1 MSKPLGIIA
10 GLGDLPVILARDTV
24 ESGRDVYIARL
35 KGFVEPRLAD
45 YPGTIVGL
53 GEIGKLF
60 KSLTEAGCEEVTFA
74 GIVRR
79 PNFLDLKLDFKGA
92 ALLPRVIKEARKGDD
107 ALLRVMVQEFERNG
121 FVVRGSNE
129 VQAGLLMPPG
139 CLTQI
144 KPDQAAMDDMN
155 IAATVAAEIGRL
167 DIGQGC
173 VVSDGLVLA
182 VEAQEGTDA
191 MLRRCSELPVA
202 LLGRAGDRRGLL
214 LKRPKPDQER
224 RIDLP
229 VAGLSTVQLVS
240 AAGLAGIALEA
251 GGALLL
257 DKDAIIAAA
266 DAEGIFV
273 YGFTLEE
280 MVL

>member
-1 MSKPLGIIA
+1 MNKPLGIIA

-24 ESGRDVYIARL
+24 QSGRDVYIARL

-60 KSLTEAGCEEVTFA
+60 KILAEAGCEEVTFA
-74 GIVRR
+74 GIVKR
-79 PNFLDLKLDFKGA
+79 PNFSDLKLDLKGA

-121 FVVRGSNE
+121 FIVRGSNE
-129 VQAGLLMPPG
+129 VQAGLLTPAG
-139 CLTQI
+139 CLTRT
-144 KPDQAAMDDMN
+144 KPDHAAMSDMK
-155 IAATVAAEIGRL
+155 IAASVAAEIGRL

-182 VEAQEGTDA
+182 VEAQEGTDE
-191 MLRRCSELPVA
+191 MLRRCATLPA
-202 LLGRAGDRRGLL
+202 DLRGREGNRQGLL
-214 LKRPKPDQER
+214 LKCPKPVQER

-240 AAGLAGIALEA
+240 NAGLAGIALEA
-251 GGALLL
+251 GGSLLL
-257 DKDAIIAAA
+257 DKGAIIAAA

-273 YGFTLEE
+273 YGFTHEE
-280 MVL
+280 MIT